1 MIHLMSTVMFFNGQ
15 WHARAQGCAHF
26 AVGSTPDEAM
36 AAALVLRD
44 GEMPNTSRCGVCGES
59 QIDSPSGLVCT
70 NGHGGADTMP
80 NADLF

>member
-1 MIHLMSTVMFFNGQ
+1 MIHLMSVVMFFNGK

-26 AVGSTPDEAM
+26 AVGATPEAAM
-36 AAALVLRD
+36 VAALTLRD
-44 GEMPNTSRCGVCGES
+44 GEMPNTSRCGVCGEP

-70 NGHGGADTMP
+70 NGHGGADTLP

>member
-1 MIHLMSTVMFFNGQ
+1 MSTVMFFNGQ

-44 GEMPNTSRCGVCGES
+44 GEMPN
-59 QIDSPSGLVCT
+59 
-70 NGHGGADTMP
+70 
-80 NADLF
+80 ADLF